1 MPIETNTPQSAAQTS
16 ALGSSAPASS
26 SSASENTSHS
36 ATRDVAN
43 THAESS
49 TNNASSAA
57 PSLNDF
63 DSLEDYAQALLERR
77 QQQNADNAGDQ
88 TDNAESN
95 DTENADEQAATSDE
109 EDGSAQQAEAQN
121 EDDAD
126 EDNEPAQLDLAADDV
141 FSPRELNDRI
151 NANPALKQ
159 ALEADPELRNSMFRN
174 ARLAHDA
181 NRYRELFPDVESAK
195 YAMENAASFR
205 QLDDMFLNAVT
216 PQGATQFLQHW
227 AGMSML
233 RDEQGNPVVEN
244 GVPQLHPAF
253 HGFLEHI
260 NQRQMDF
267 IRQQA
272 EREGDQELIAALDTV
287 RERTS
292 ASSQPQDHELPP
304 HLRAAAQNLQRREQ
318 ELNRQ
323 QLAQQKAAESAF
335 DLSVGKEAQSKIDSL
350 INPVLE
356 KAALSDF
363 VRQTAREKIDTAILE
378 TLNRNK
384 FFQARM
390 AELARYPRLAE
401 SRQQR
406 INLIMSHVQSLAG
419 PVVRQVLK
427 EASAPVIARQQ
438 ERQQKIESQVARS
451 RSEPR
456 STAGPAL
463 AGRQKS
469 PEQLFEQIRDQY
481 INEHGEEPSAH
492 KLIELWALD
501 RRSGR

>member
-1 MPIETNTPQSAAQTS
+1 METNTPLSAAQTS
-16 ALGSSAPASS
+16 ALAGSMPAPSS
-26 SSASENTSHS
+26 TASETTGNSAAPHAADSHAES
-36 ATRDVAN
+36 N
-43 THAESS
+43 SSHAESS
-49 TNNASSAA
+49 
-57 PSLNDF
+57 PPGLNDF

-77 QQQNADNAGDQ
+77 QNAANADDHRDGDAGGD
-88 TDNAESN
+88 AES
-95 DTENADEQAATSDE
+95 ENQATAEGDDHE
-109 EDGSAQQAEAQN
+109 ESAQQAAADGES
-121 EDDAD
+121 EDDANAED
-126 EDNEPAQLDLAADDV
+126 ESAQLDLAEDNV

-151 NANPALKQ
+151 NANPVLKQ

-181 NRYRELFPDVESAK
+181 NSYRELFPDVESAK

-205 QLDDMFLNAVT
+205 QIDEMFLNSTT

-233 RDEQGNPVVEN
+233 RDEQGNPVVQN

-260 NQRQMDF
+260 NSRQMDF

-272 EREGDQELIAALDTV
+272 ERTGDQELMDALDVV

-304 HLRAAAQNLQRREQ
+304 YLRAAAQNLQRREQ

-323 QLAQQKAAESAF
+323 QLAQHKAAEAAF

-378 TLNRNK
+378 SLNKNR

-390 AELARYPRLAE
+390 AELARYPRSAE

-427 EASAPVIARQQ
+427 EASAPVMARQQ

-463 AGRQKS
+463 AGRQRS
-469 PEQLFEQIRDQY
+469 PEQLFDQIRSQY
-481 INEHGEEPSAH
+481 VNEHGEEPSAQ

-501 RRSGR
+501 RRNGR

>member
-1 MPIETNTPQSAAQTS
+1 
-16 ALGSSAPASS
+16 
-26 SSASENTSHS
+26 
-36 ATRDVAN
+36 
-43 THAESS
+43 
-49 TNNASSAA
+49 
-57 PSLNDF
+57 
-63 DSLEDYAQALLERR
+63 
-77 QQQNADNAGDQ
+77 
-88 TDNAESN
+88 
-95 DTENADEQAATSDE
+95 
-109 EDGSAQQAEAQN
+109 
-121 EDDAD
+121 
-126 EDNEPAQLDLAADDV
+126 
-141 FSPRELNDRI
+141 
-151 NANPALKQ
+151 
-159 ALEADPELRNSMFRN
+159 MFRN

-272 EREGDQELIAALDTV
+272 EREGDQELMSALDTV
-287 RERTS
+287 RERIS

-335 DLSVGKEAQSKIDSL
+335 DLSVGRDAQSKIDTL

-378 TLNRNK
+378 ALNKNK

-390 AELARYPRLAE
+390 AELVRYPRSAE